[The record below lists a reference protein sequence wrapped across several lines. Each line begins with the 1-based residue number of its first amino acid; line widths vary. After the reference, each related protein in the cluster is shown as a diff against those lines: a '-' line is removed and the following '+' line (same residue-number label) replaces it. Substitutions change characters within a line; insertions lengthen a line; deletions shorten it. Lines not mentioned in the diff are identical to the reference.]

1 MDKKAIEAFRKKKI
15 NIGSLEITPP
25 TFLAP
30 IADISDSIFRQIVKE
45 FGGAGCVFSEMI
57 SADALTRGCKKT
69 ALMLNYEYTEKPIFF
84 QIVGKDPLRMAMAA
98 RMLEDL
104 GADGIDINMG
114 CPSKNVTKSGG
125 GSALLTDLKK
135 AAEIIKTVRRVLSI
149 PMTVKIRAG
158 WNENTLVYNEIGK
171 IAENEGVDA
180 VFFHGR
186 TKKQMYSGSVNYRW
200 IADLKSRL
208 NIPVIGNG
216 DIVDRDSLV
225 KMLDTGCDGVMIARA
240 AIKKPW
246 IFKTI
251 LTGEDVD
258 SDTLLAVIEKQF
270 VKLKEK
276 YPENLAKH
284 KMKLFLSWYS
294 RSLPN
299 GKSIRLQL
307 NDAKTAEAVFKVFYN
322 YKENLKKG

>member
-1 MDKKAIEAFRKKKI
+1 MNNNLIEEFKEKKVK
-15 NIGSLEITPP
+15 IGSLEISPP

-45 FGGAGCVFSEMI
+45 FGGVGCVFSEMI

-69 ALMLNYEYTEKPIFF
+69 ALMLNFDHTEKPIFF

-104 GADGIDINMG
+104 GADGIDVNMG

-135 AAEIIKTVRRVLSI
+135 AEEIIKTVRRVLSI
-149 PMTVKIRAG
+149 PFTIKIRAG
-158 WNENTLVYNEIGK
+158 WNENSLVYNEIGK

-180 VFFHGR
+180 IFFHGR
-186 TKKQMYSGSVNYRW
+186 TKKQMYSGSVNYEW
-200 IADLKSRL
+200 IADLKSRVK
-208 NIPVIGNG
+208 IPVIGNG
-216 DIVDRDSLV
+216 DIVDREESLI
-225 KMLDTGCDGVMIARA
+225 KMLETKCDGVMIARA

-246 IFKTI
+246 IFKEI
-251 LTGEDVD
+251 LEGKEVEVKA
-258 SDTLLAVIEKQF
+258 LLNIIEKQF
-270 VKLKEK
+270 KKLNEV

-294 RSLPN
+294 RSLPH
-299 GKSIRLQL
+299 GKKIRLQL
-307 NDAKTAEAVFKVFYN
+307 NDAKTSSAVFDVFLK
-322 YKENLKKG
+322 YKDNLK

>member
-294 RSLPN
+294 RSLPH
-299 GKSIRLQL
+299 GKSIRLRL
-307 NDAKTAEAVFKVFYN
+307 NDAKTVEAVFKVFYN

>member
-1 MDKKAIEAFRKKKI
+1 MNNNLIVKFKEKNVR
-15 NIGSLEITPP
+15 IGSLEISPP

-45 FGGAGCVFSEMI
+45 FGGVGCVFSEMI

-69 ALMLNYEYTEKPIFF
+69 ALMLNFDHTEKPIFF

-104 GADGIDINMG
+104 GADGIDVNMG

-135 AAEIIKTVRRVLSI
+135 AEEIIKTVRRVLSI
-149 PMTVKIRAG
+149 PFTIKIRAG
-158 WNENTLVYNEIGK
+158 WNENSLVYNEIGK

-180 VFFHGR
+180 IFFHGR
-186 TKKQMYSGSVNYRW
+186 TKKQMYSGSVNYEW
-200 IADLKSRL
+200 IYDLKSRVK
-208 NIPVIGNG
+208 IPVIGNG
-216 DIVDRDSLV
+216 DIVDRESLI
-225 KMLDTGCDGVMIARA
+225 KMLETKCDGVMIARA

-246 IFKTI
+246 IFKEI
-251 LTGEDVD
+251 LEGKEVEVK
-258 SDTLLAVIEKQF
+258 TLLNIIEKQF
-270 VKLKEK
+270 KKLQEI

-294 RSLPN
+294 RSLPH
-299 GKSIRLQL
+299 GKKIRLQL
-307 NDAKTAEAVFKVFYN
+307 NDARTSSAVFDVFLR
-322 YKENLKKG
+322 YKEEV

>member
-1 MDKKAIEAFRKKKI
+1 MKNTIEEFKNKKI
-15 NIGSLEITPP
+15 KIGSLEVSPP

-30 IADISDSIFRQIVKE
+30 IADISDSVFRQIVKE
-45 FGGAGCVFSEMI
+45 FGGIGVVFSEMI

-69 ALMLNYEYTEKPIFF
+69 SFMLNFDFSEKPLFF
-84 QIVGKDPLRMAMAA
+84 QIVGKEPLRMAMAA

-125 GSALLTDLKK
+125 GSALLMDLKK
-135 AAEIIKTVRRVLSI
+135 AEEIIRKVRKVLSI
-149 PMTVKIRAG
+149 PLTIKIRAG
-158 WNENTLVYNEIGK
+158 WNENNLVYKEIGK

-186 TKKQMYSGSVNYRW
+186 TKKQMYSGNVNYEW

-208 NIPVIGNG
+208 KIPVIGNG
-216 DIVDRDSLV
+216 DIVGRESLL
-225 KMLDTGCDGVMIARA
+225 KMLETKCDGVMIARA

-246 IFKTI
+246 IFK
-251 LTGEDVD
+251 E
-258 SDTLLAVIEKQF
+258 LLDNEKVEIEKLIEIIEKQF
-270 VKLKEK
+270 KRIMKI

-294 RSLPN
+294 RSLPK

-307 NDAKTAEAVFKVFYN
+307 NDAKTSKEVLNVFEN
-322 YKENLKKG
+322 YRNSLLDK

>member
-1 MDKKAIEAFRKKKI
+1 MNNNLIEEFKEKKVK
-15 NIGSLEITPP
+15 IGSLEISPP

-45 FGGAGCVFSEMI
+45 FGGVGCVFSEMI

-69 ALMLNYEYTEKPIFF
+69 ALMLNFDHTEKPIFF

-104 GADGIDINMG
+104 GADGIDVNMG

-135 AAEIIKTVRRVLSI
+135 AEEIIKTVRRVLSI
-149 PMTVKIRAG
+149 PFTIKIRAG
-158 WNENTLVYNEIGK
+158 WNENSLVYNEIGK

-180 VFFHGR
+180 IFFHGR
-186 TKKQMYSGSVNYRW
+186 TKKQMYSGSVNYEW
-200 IADLKSRL
+200 IADLKSRVK
-208 NIPVIGNG
+208 IPVIGNG
-216 DIVDRDSLV
+216 DIVDREESLI
-225 KMLDTGCDGVMIARA
+225 KMLETKCDGVMIARA

-246 IFKTI
+246 IFKEI
-251 LTGEDVD
+251 LEGKEVEVE
-258 SDTLLAVIEKQF
+258 TLLNIIEKQF
-270 VKLKEK
+270 KKLKEV

-294 RSLPN
+294 RSLPH
-299 GKSIRLQL
+299 GKKIRLQL
-307 NDAKTAEAVFKVFYN
+307 NDAKTSSAVFDVFLK
-322 YKENLKKG
+322 YKDNLK

>member
-1 MDKKAIEAFRKKKI
+1 MNKGLIEEFKEKKVK
-15 NIGSLEITPP
+15 IGSLEVSPP

-45 FGGAGCVFSEMI
+45 FGGVGCVFSEMI

-69 ALMLNYEYTEKPIFF
+69 ALMLNFKHTEKPIFF
-84 QIVGKDPLRMAMAA
+84 QIVGKNPLRMAMAA

-104 GADGIDINMG
+104 GAEGIDINMG

-135 AAEIIKTVRRVLSI
+135 AEEIIKTVRKVLSI
-149 PMTVKIRAG
+149 PFTIKIRAG
-158 WNENTLVYNEIGK
+158 WNENSLVYNEVGK

-180 VFFHGR
+180 IFFHGR
-186 TKKQMYSGSVNYRW
+186 TKKQMYSGSVHYEW
-200 IADLKSRL
+200 IADLKSRVK
-208 NIPVIGNG
+208 IPVIGNG
-216 DIVDRDSLV
+216 DIVDRESLV
-225 KMLDTGCDGVMIARA
+225 KMLETKCDGVMIARA

-246 IFKTI
+246 IFKEI
-251 LTGEDVD
+251 LDGKEVEVK
-258 SDTLLAVIEKQF
+258 TLLNIIEKQF
-270 VKLKEK
+270 KQLQEV

-294 RSLPN
+294 RSLPH
-299 GKSIRLQL
+299 GKKIRLQL
-307 NDAKTAEAVFKVFYN
+307 NDAKTSSAVFDVFLR
-322 YKENLKKG
+322 YKDNLK

>member
-1 MDKKAIEAFRKKKI
+1 MNNNLIEEFKEKKVK
-15 NIGSLEITPP
+15 IGSLEISPP

-45 FGGAGCVFSEMI
+45 FGGVGCVFSEMI

-69 ALMLNYEYTEKPIFF
+69 ALMLNFDHTEKPIFF

-104 GADGIDINMG
+104 GADGIDVNMG

-135 AAEIIKTVRRVLSI
+135 AEEIIKTVRRVLSI
-149 PMTVKIRAG
+149 PFTIKIRAG
-158 WNENTLVYNEIGK
+158 WNENSLVYNEIGK

-180 VFFHGR
+180 IFFHGR
-186 TKKQMYSGSVNYRW
+186 TKKQMYSGSVNYEW
-200 IADLKSRL
+200 IADLKSRVK
-208 NIPVIGNG
+208 IPVIGNG
-216 DIVDRDSLV
+216 DIVDREESLI
-225 KMLDTGCDGVMIARA
+225 KMLETKCDGVMIARA

-246 IFKTI
+246 IFKEI
-251 LTGEDVD
+251 LEGKEVEVE
-258 SDTLLAVIEKQF
+258 TLLNIIEKQF
-270 VKLKEK
+270 KKLNEV

-294 RSLPN
+294 RSLPH
-299 GKSIRLQL
+299 GKKIRLQL
-307 NDAKTAEAVFKVFYN
+307 NDAKTSSAVFDVFLK
-322 YKENLKKG
+322 YKDNLK

>member
-1 MDKKAIEAFRKKKI
+1 MNNNLIEEFKEKKVK
-15 NIGSLEITPP
+15 IGSLEISPP

-45 FGGAGCVFSEMI
+45 FGGVGCVFSEMI

-69 ALMLNYEYTEKPIFF
+69 ALMLNFDHTEKPIFF

-104 GADGIDINMG
+104 GADGIDVNMG

-135 AAEIIKTVRRVLSI
+135 AEEIIKTVRRVLSI
-149 PMTVKIRAG
+149 PFTIKIRAG
-158 WNENTLVYNEIGK
+158 WNENSLVYNEIGK

-180 VFFHGR
+180 IFFHGR
-186 TKKQMYSGSVNYRW
+186 TKKQMYSGSVNYEW
-200 IADLKSRL
+200 IADLKSRVK
-208 NIPVIGNG
+208 IPVIGNG
-216 DIVDRDSLV
+216 DIVDRESLI
-225 KMLDTGCDGVMIARA
+225 KMLETKCDGVMIARA

-246 IFKTI
+246 IFKEI
-251 LTGEDVD
+251 LEGKEVEVE
-258 SDTLLAVIEKQF
+258 TLLNIIEKQF
-270 VKLKEK
+270 KKLNEV

-294 RSLPN
+294 RSLPH
-299 GKSIRLQL
+299 GKKIRLQL
-307 NDAKTAEAVFKVFYN
+307 NDAKTSSAVFDVFLK
-322 YKENLKKG
+322 YKDNLK